1 MGGKEK
7 QNSWSLILT
16 PPTHISSSPI
26 THSSPHAPPSPFS
39 HAHAPPRAPHVLRS
53 PTEMFLNLLDMESI
67 VLKEATILDANHLL
81 VVYKQNQGH
90 IERRIVQGPAVF
102 VPTAEEW

>member
-1 MGGKEK
+1 
-7 QNSWSLILT
+7 
-16 PPTHISSSPI
+16 
-26 THSSPHAPPSPFS
+26 
-39 HAHAPPRAPHVLRS
+39 
-53 PTEMFLNLLDMESI
+53 MFLNLLDMESI